1 MGRWV
6 STSGLGAFQDV
17 GDWSKQGG
25 GVIPATY
32 QCNPSFDNYW
42 VEVEPIDLSYVKGVE
57 GMAYRISRS
66 SKNQGRQDERRSTH
80 P

>member
-1 MGRWV
+1 MKILVFSMELDSTPRLNRGRLALIDTDGGVVGRWV

-32 QCNPSFDNYW
+32 QCTPAL
-42 VEVEPIDLSYVKGVE
+42 IITG
-57 GMAYRISRS
+57 
-66 SKNQGRQDERRSTH
+66 
-80 P
+80 